1 MRALQERM
9 KMERDAIA
17 IQKDEDED
25 SDDEDLLPMTT
36 GIDWK
41 KYGSKY
47 DDEEEEDDTGYRDV
61 EGRELEYTDDEDE
74 FDTAVP
80 LEGSVK
86 DFVEPDSWF
95 KATNYSVSASQK
107 SMRDNEKRKRKLH

>member
-25 SDDEDLLPMTT
+25 SDDDELMAMAS
-36 GIDWK
+36 GIDWE

-47 DDEEEEDDTGYRDV
+47 DEDEEDDDAGYRDV

-80 LEGSVK
+80 LEGSPHHELYK
-86 DFVEPDSWF
+86 NNSI
-95 KATNYSVSASQK
+95 
-107 SMRDNEKRKRKLH
+107 